1 MFFFFLLI
9 SDITL
14 FMRDYM
20 AAESLLEGYANEAK
34 AERSLLMD
42 CFQNALLASFPNG
55 GGRDAVS
62 YYFITLTSV
71 VRNIKGGDVLPVLNV
86 KNVSSTA
93 NYYSFNYSE
102 SSSLTSPSQR
112 RLRSPPASS
121 EPTDPSRKRKRVD
134 ETSPR
139 PFTGSLASCVH
150 VQDYDFRH
158 LKVKKHFSDL
168 VITTVD
174 VRLLVPKY
182 VLIVDVLSP
191 WVHPHAAERKM
202 KKQLICVLQAQTE
215 VFGIIFAPRQI
226 FILRAVAKEKQGDV
240 LTQCTSYNM
249 YDDNYRINVAEMQR
263 VTMDIFTV
271 LVHGVTDMLV

>member
-1 MFFFFLLI
+1 MV
-9 SDITL
+9 
-14 FMRDYM
+14 
-20 AAESLLEGYANEAK
+20 AESLLEGYANEAK

-121 EPTDPSRKRKRVD
+121 EPTGPSGKRKRVD
-134 ETSPR
+134 ETSSR
-139 PFTGSLASCVH
+139 PFTRSLASCIH
-150 VQDYDFRH
+150 VQDYDFRQ
-158 LKVKKHFSDL
+158 LKVKKHFCDF
-168 VITTVD
+168 VITTMD

-226 FILRAVAKEKQGDV
+226 FILRAKAKKKQGDV